1 MKDTGQSRWEKI
13 ERVGFIVIGLMFLAA
28 CFRSVWAADHTG
40 AAALFGMAF
49 FSFFYSRLSQFKRF
63 KGLGFEAE
71 LWEDKKKEAEGLIE
85 RLKSVVE
92 IYTREIVLTKVMQGR
107 WSDGADWA
115 SHWELF
121 DGLVAKHSDLGQ
133 EIDFSELKGRLDEI
147 FLSDAIAISYSSIAG
162 PVSVG
167 RGEAFAKLDK
177 EFPQPIKDVKGYRA
191 RLAVYNSIPE
201 NLGRTYELIKTENA
215 AATVLAR
222 GLNAQKLLL
231 DEFKVEI
238 EFDETAIS
246 RLELLSNLYEER
258 PLKITPDLI
267 ALTVREKD

>member
-1 MKDTGQSRWEKI
+1 MKDAETNFWEKA
-13 ERVGFIVIGLMFLAA
+13 ERIGFFVLGLLFLAA
-28 CFRSVWAADHTG
+28 CFGSVWSADHTG

-92 IYTREIVLTKVMQGR
+92 VYTREIILTKVMQGR
-107 WSDGADWA
+107 WTDDAGWA

-121 DGLVAKHSDLGQ
+121 DGLLAKHSDLGQ

-147 FLSDAIAISYSSIAG
+147 FLSDAVVMTYSRILP
-162 PVSVG
+162 PVNQG
-167 RGEAFAKLDK
+167 KREANKELMK
-177 EFPQPIKDVKGYRA
+177 EFPQPIKDVEGHNA
-191 RLAVYNSIPE
+191 RIAVLNSIPE
-201 NLGRTYELIKTENA
+201 DPGRIRELIETENA
-215 AATVLAR
+215 AASVLAW
-222 GLNAQKLLL
+222 GLNAQKVLL

-246 RLELLSNLYEER
+246 RLELLSNLYEKR

-267 ALTVREKD
+267 ALTVNEKT